1 MRFPVRKTGDRISG
15 WKAKEGRNMKN
26 MTEGKPLKLIIGF
39 AVPMLIGNIFQQIYN
54 VADTVI
60 VGRFLGEQALAGVG
74 STGSLTYFLLAM
86 VSGMCNGAGLVAAQ
100 CFGCG
105 NKERLAKTVTAL
117 IWVAGALT
125 CIMAC
130 VGLFGAHFFLGLL
143 SVPEDVMGY
152 SMTYLHIIYSLVF
165 GSVLYNGCAAVL
177 NSVGD
182 SRTPLYAVVASSAV
196 NIALDLFFI
205 VVCNLGVAGA
215 AYATI
220 LAQCTSAFI
229 CLVKLLKVREEIGL
243 SLMKGKPEREY
254 IRLVIKTGFP
264 AAFQSCMIALGAMSV
279 QRLVNSFGS
288 SVMAAYVAA
297 NRVDSVAIQVILSV
311 GTALSVFT
319 GQNTAQ
325 NRYDR
330 IREALY
336 KTLTVMVGA
345 AVFIAVM
352 VLLFRVQLMRLF
364 LDAGESAEAIGI
376 GCTYLTI
383 IGVAYVIAGI
393 MQSYQNVIRGAGDV
407 NTCMVAGLTELAGRI
422 VFAYLLS
429 AVLGVTGIWIAT
441 PMSWSCGCIIP
452 VVRYYSGRWKHK
464 KLA

>member
-1 MRFPVRKTGDRISG
+1 
-15 WKAKEGRNMKN
+15 MKN

-39 AVPMLIGNIFQQIYN
+39 AIPMLIGNIFQQIYN

-74 STGSLTYFLLAM
+74 STGSLTYFLLAL

-117 IWVAGALT
+117 VWAAGVLT

-130 VGLFGAHFFLGLL
+130 VGMFGAEFFLRLL
-143 SVPEDVMGY
+143 SVPENVMSY
-152 SMTYLHIIYSLVF
+152 SVTYLHIIYVFVF
-165 GSVLYNGCAAVL
+165 GSVIYNGCAAIL

-182 SRTPLYAVVASSAV
+182 SKTPLRAVIASSAV

-205 VVCNLGVAGA
+205 VKCNMGVAGA

-220 LAQCTSAFI
+220 IAQCTSAVI
-229 CLVKLLKVREEIGL
+229 CFVKLLHVREEIGL
-243 SLMKGKPEREY
+243 SLMKWRPEAEY
-254 IRLVIKTGFP
+254 LKLVVKTGFP
-264 AAFQSCMIALGAMSV
+264 AAFQSCMIALGGMSV

-297 NRVDSVAIQVILSV
+297 NRVDSVAIQVIVSI

-319 GQNTAQ
+319 GQNIAK

-330 IREALY
+330 IREGLY
-336 KTLTVMVGA
+336 KTLVVMVGA
-345 AVFIAVM
+345 AALIALV
-352 VLLFRVQLMRLF
+352 VLTFRVPLMTLF
-364 LDAGESAEAIGI
+364 LDADESGEAIQI

-429 AVLGVTGIWIAT
+429 GKIGVTGIWIAT
-441 PMSWSCGCIIP
+441 PLSWSCGCIIP
-452 VVRYYSGRWKHK
+452 VIRYYSGKWKHK
-464 KLA
+464 RLA